1 MIGAIVL
8 LALLVLILGFILANA
23 LSRIRAL
30 EESIVILNNW
40 ADYIDEHLDSEY
52 ITLNLEEELK

>member
-30 EESIVILNNW
+30 EESILILNNW

>member
-23 LSRIRAL
+23 LSRIKAL
-30 EESIVILNNW
+30 EESIVMLNNW
-40 ADYIDEHLDSEY
+40 ADYIDENLDSDY
-52 ITLNLEEELK
+52 ITLDLEEK